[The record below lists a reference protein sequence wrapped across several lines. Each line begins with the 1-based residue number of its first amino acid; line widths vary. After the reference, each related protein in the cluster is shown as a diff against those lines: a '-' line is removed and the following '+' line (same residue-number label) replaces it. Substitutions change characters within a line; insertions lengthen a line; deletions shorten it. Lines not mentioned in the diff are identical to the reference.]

1 MEAVES
7 SIPPLT
13 PAQSETLD
21 LIRLPVEERITH
33 SSDLRAQTLLD
44 LEKATIDLVDYLDE
58 PLWVSKHQLQAVNG
72 CEALYEAQKMEPFE
86 WRLPMTPVSYTH
98 LKLPTKA

>member
-58 PLWVSKHQLQAVNG
+58 PLWVSKHQLQAVNV
-72 CEALYEAQKMEPFE
+72 CLS
-86 WRLPMTPVSYTH
+86 LIH
-98 LKLPTKA
+98 I

>member
-33 SSDLRAQTLLD
+33 SSDLRAQTLL
-44 LEKATIDLVDYLDE
+44 EAPTFAPKHYL
-58 PLWVSKHQLQAVNG
+58 
-72 CEALYEAQKMEPFE
+72 
-86 WRLPMTPVSYTH
+86 T
-98 LKLPTKA
+98 